1 MISGAMSVFIPGAKE
16 FALFTLFALLIG
28 LVNLFVSFTL
38 ALNVALRA
46 RNTRISSLPKLI
58 KAWFTVAAE
67 NPAALFYPPKDPMP
81 EPVRRR
87 HVEELHSRAQPQ
99 VVDRRYGTSTPTQR

>member
-58 KAWFTVAAE
+58 KAWFQVAAE

-81 EPVRRR
+81 EPEDGPNAEEQIGRA
-87 HVEELHSRAQPQ
+87 HV
-99 VVDRRYGTSTPTQR
+99 